1 MQNSLREERFSIETI
16 ANILIIFLISAGVIF
31 SLVTA
36 LGLIRL
42 PDVYTRIHAASKSST
57 LGVMS
62 ILLGV
67 YIHFWLIDEV
77 VAPQLIIALVFLFM
91 TSPVAGHMIGR
102 ASYMTGIKVTQET
115 VQDDLEKAIKKKK
128 AKK

>member
-1 MQNSLREERFSIETI
+1 M
-16 ANILIIFLISAGVIF
+16 ISAGVLF

-42 PDVYTRIHAASKSST
+42 PDVYTRTHAASKSST
-57 LGVMS
+57 LGVMC

-67 YIHFWLIDEV
+67 FLHFLLVDDTF
-77 VAPQLIIALVFLFM
+77 APQLIVAIAFLFM

-102 ASYMTGIKVTQET
+102 ASYMTGIKVAEET
-115 VQDDLEKAIKKKK
+115 VQDDLKKALKKKK
-128 AKK
+128 S

>member
-1 MQNSLREERFSIETI
+1 MMTI
-16 ANILIIFLISAGVIF
+16 ANILIVFLISTGVIF

-36 LGLIRL
+36 LGLVRF
-42 PDVYTRIHAASKSST
+42 PDVYTRIHAASKSAT

-67 YIHFWLIDEV
+67 FLHFLMIEGIFS
-77 VAPQLIIALVFLFM
+77 PQLIIALIFLFI

-102 ASYMTGIKVTQET
+102 ASYMTGIPVADET
-115 VQDDLEKAIKKKK
+115 VQDDLSRVVEEKKKQN
-128 AKK
+128 

>member
-1 MQNSLREERFSIETI
+1 
-16 ANILIIFLISAGVIF
+16 
-31 SLVTA
+31 VTG

-67 YIHFWLIDEV
+67 FIHFWLVDEV
-77 VAPQLIIALVFLFM
+77 FAPQLIVALLFLFM

-102 ASYMTGIKVTQET
+102 AAYMTGIKVTKET
-115 VQDDLEKAIKKKK
+115 VQDDLEIAIKKKK
-128 AKK
+128 SKK

>member
-1 MQNSLREERFSIETI
+1 MC
-16 ANILIIFLISAGVIF
+16 
-31 SLVTA
+31 
-36 LGLIRL
+36 
-42 PDVYTRIHAASKSST
+42 
-57 LGVMS
+57 

-67 YIHFWLIDEV
+67 FLHFWLMDDKF
-77 VAPQLIIALVFLFM
+77 APQLIVAVAFLFM

-128 AKK
+128 SHKIE